1 MLHAPGD
8 QSLGRRDVYLG
19 SGENIM
25 PFRPTIIVAAAFF
38 ALAFAATDAIARSSH
53 SHGARSSSVGHFIG
67 ARRGFGSYPYAYVPR
82 RDAYTDYNDPICA
95 SVRRR
100 VQMDYGLRWHRT
112 RRCGY

>member
-1 MLHAPGD
+1 MGFR
-8 QSLGRRDVYLG
+8 G
-19 SGENIM
+19 NIM
-25 PFRPTIIVAAAFF
+25 PSRRTIIVAAALI
-38 ALAFAATDAIARSSH
+38 ALASGTIDATARSRH
-53 SHGARSSSVGHFIG
+53 SHGARSSGVGHFIG
-67 ARRGFGSYPYAYVPR
+67 AGRGFGSYPYAYAPR

>member
-1 MLHAPGD
+1 MLPAPGD

-19 SGENIM
+19 SGGNIM
-25 PFRPTIIVAAAFF
+25 SSRPTIIVAAALL
-38 ALAFAATDAIARSSH
+38 ALAFGATDATARSRH
-53 SHGARSSSVGHFIG
+53 SHGARSNSVGHFIG
-67 ARRGFGSYPYAYVPR
+67 APRGFGSYPYAYVPR
-82 RDAYTDYNDPICA
+82 RAASTDYNDPCA